1 MYRKPIDIRRNHN
14 LTRKPAVGL
23 RIDGVFE
30 HRHFI
35 LAGRFQ
41 PILPVISDVNVAGGA
56 GQKAAA
62 VGRDARHAMV
72 LRRTHDRVTVR
83 GVHDEFTLVMLNKT
97 NLGHKSSVRPRMP
110 GEQQP

>member
-62 VGRDARHAMV
+62 VGRDARHAMA

-83 GVHDEFTLVMLNKT
+83 GGHDEFTLVVLNET